1 MYAAHLNNEDKLGP
15 VNWQSL
21 RLTECWST
29 LKALSH
35 TALTGVVAEDVSLK
49 PNSTLILKNATVKGA
64 ITGDKST
71 TVKTVGQVSLEG
83 NVTCGNLSLG

>member
-1 MYAAHLNNEDKLGP
+1 MLRSLSDSIMIEVGP
-15 VNWQSL
+15 GET
-21 RLTECWST
+21 RT
-29 LKALSH
+29 
-35 TALTGVVAEDVSLK
+35 LTGMVDEDVSLK
-49 PNSTLILKNATVKGA
+49 PNSTLILNNATVKGT